1 MISRNRC
8 DRMGRHR
15 ENIDIVADILKTANE
30 GNGKTKIMS
39 KANLS
44 YTLLCKYLDLTCGCD
59 LLNNNG
65 SRKYELTTKGSE
77 FLNKYNSYIKKRNEI
92 TESIIDLNTKRQ
104 ILEDLLEPIKFQ

>member
-1 MISRNRC
+1 
-8 DRMGRHR
+8 MGKHR

-59 LLNNNG
+59 LLNNN
-65 SRKYELTTKGSE
+65 SRKYKLTIKGNE
-77 FLNKYNSYIKKRNEI
+77 FLNKYNSYINKRNRI
-92 TESIIDLNTKRQ
+92 TEFISSLNSVRQ
-104 ILEDLLEPIKFQ
+104 TLEELLEPMTLR